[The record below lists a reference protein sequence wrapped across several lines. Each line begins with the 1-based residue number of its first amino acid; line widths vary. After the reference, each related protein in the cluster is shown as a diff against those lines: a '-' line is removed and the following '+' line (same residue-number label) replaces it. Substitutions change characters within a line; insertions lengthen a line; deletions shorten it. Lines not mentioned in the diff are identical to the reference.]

1 MIPFDNNVTT
11 RLAFKDSYRPCIPK
25 PIGAAAGRP
34 APGPHDPA
42 QFGNLDTGA
51 LADINA
57 SVVRAVR
64 SFRRGEDVLPAA
76 PSDMLN
82 GATPAPVNPPALMI
96 RTRPY

>member
-1 MIPFDNNVTT
+1 MIPFDNFVTT

-25 PIGAAAGRP
+25 PVPSAVGP
-34 APGPHDPA
+34 VPGPHDPS

-64 SFRRGEDVLPAA
+64 SFPRGEDVLPAA
-76 PSDMLN
+76 PADMLN
-82 GATPAPVNPPALMI
+82 GATPAPVNPPAQMI
-96 RTRPY
+96 RTRAY